1 MDLDKELS
9 IAIDDRHIGAGIAR
23 LGFTAPENLTTT
35 DPDFCPQ
42 ENLVS
47 PWDGAALVSSLAA
60 FVIFISLALLSQ
72 PDIEATEEH
81 ATLSVRLQ
89 ETNPSITKTEKEKI
103 IEEQAAEAISTEL
116 EKIQDIESEPSIES
130 PQPQETTVQPE
141 PRVKATT
148 LDYDLIQSIIK
159 EEELYFDGSIK
170 QHESKN
176 TEAHNTVFDNR
187 LRQQLH
193 SEELRDFNRRHQSI
207 DVGNY
212 IDQSGEAHFSDG
224 KGNCFKIVDN
234 AGETMWVRKA
244 CLKNQE
250 RTFEFGRLISK

>member
-1 MDLDKELS
+1 MDLDKDLS
-9 IAIDDRHIGAGIAR
+9 IAIDNRHIGADLAR
-23 LGFTAPENLTTT
+23 LGFTVPEYLATA
-35 DPDFCPQ
+35 DPDFCPPK
-42 ENLVS
+42 NLVS

-72 PDIEATEEH
+72 PDFETTEKH

-89 ETNPSITKTEKEKI
+89 EAKPSVKKPEKEKSI
-103 IEEQAAEAISTEL
+103 AEQASEAMSTEL
-116 EKIQDIESEPSIES
+116 EKIQDIESAPSIES
-130 PQPQETTVQPE
+130 PQHKETTE
-141 PRVKATT
+141 EIESSVKATT

-193 SEELRDFNRRHQSI
+193 SEKLRDFNRRRQSI

-212 IDQSGEAHFSDG
+212 IDQSGVEHFSDG
-224 KGNCFKIVDN
+224 KGNCFKIIDN

-244 CLKNQE
+244 CLKIQE
-250 RTFEFGRLISK
+250 RTFEFGRLITK